1 MTTFQQLIDLLE
13 QRYPTYLAESWDQVG
28 MHFGHRQAEVKRV
41 MAVLD
46 LDDTTL
52 QEAIDKQIDTI
63 VVHHPPLFMPIKRF
77 DYEQRDVA
85 RYTQLIKHDI
95 KVYAMHTNFDIAWDG
110 MNDWLAEQLGLESIE
125 SLTPH
130 DANDNPGI
138 GRIGNLPQ
146 AISRT
151 ELLELLKKTYHRR
164 ELLVIEAEPKASY
177 QRIAILG
184 GAGAA
189 PEYIQAAGNKQADV
203 YLTGDISYHRA
214 QLCREYPM
222 MTVDVGH
229 YMESIFI
236 ERMPELLEK
245 LGLEIEVVRSTSVT
259 NPFTYE
265 M

>member
-13 QRYPTYLAESWDQVG
+13 QRYPTHLAESWDQVG

-52 QEAIDKQIDTI
+52 QEAIDKQVDTI
-63 VVHHPPLFMPIKRF
+63 IVHHPPLFLPIKRF
-77 DYEQRDVA
+77 DYEQRDIA
-85 RYTQLIKHDI
+85 RYAQLIKHDI
-95 KVYAMHTNFDIAWDG
+95 KVYAMHTNFDIAWNG
-110 MNDWLAEQLGLESIE
+110 MNDWLAEQLGLEAIE

-130 DANDNPGI
+130 DANNHPGI

-146 AISRT
+146 ALDR
-151 ELLELLKKTYHRR
+151 EALLALLKHTYKRR
-164 ELLVIEAEPKASY
+164 ELLVIEAEPKVSY
-177 QRIAILG
+177 RRIAILG

-189 PEYIQAAGNKQADV
+189 PEYIQAAGAMQADV

-236 ERMPELLEK
+236 ERMPQVLAKFDLPI
-245 LGLEIEVVRSTSVT
+245 EIVPSTSVT

-265 M
+265 I